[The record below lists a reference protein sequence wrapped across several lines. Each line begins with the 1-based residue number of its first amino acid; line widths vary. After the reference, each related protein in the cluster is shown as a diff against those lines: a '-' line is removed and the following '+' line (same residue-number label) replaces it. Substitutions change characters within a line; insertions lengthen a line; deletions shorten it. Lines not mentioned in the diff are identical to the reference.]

1 MVCAGARSV
10 LALPKAEIDT
20 SPREITMEPG
30 NPLEPDGD
38 EFRRVSAAG
47 GFDYRPSTRATIC

>member
-1 MVCAGARSV
+1 M

-20 SPREITMEPG
+20 TPREITMEPG